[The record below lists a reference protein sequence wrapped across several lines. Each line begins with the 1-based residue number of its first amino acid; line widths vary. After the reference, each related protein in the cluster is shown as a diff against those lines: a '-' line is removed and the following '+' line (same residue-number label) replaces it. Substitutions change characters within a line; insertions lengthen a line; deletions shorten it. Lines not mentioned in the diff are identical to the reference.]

1 MERITTLLERIE
13 TGLNSSGRM
22 KEFMKDFN
30 IKAPMQDHTETTKR
44 MIQDL
49 KENGR
54 DHKALAKRLID
65 TDGKVYHMDY
75 ARFFPTEIQL
85 NIEDKSPTPPLAN
98 LRDFVVTKE
107 IINRPEIRRPMSDFD
122 F

>member
-1 MERITTLLERIE
+1 MAQSLEE
-13 TGLNSSGRM
+13 DGRYH
-22 KEFMKDFN
+22 EP
-30 IKAPMQDHTETTKR
+30 IV
-44 MIQDL
+44 
-49 KENGR
+49 
-54 DHKALAKRLID
+54 KRLID

-107 IINRPEIRRPMSDFD
+107 IINRAEIRRPMSDFD